1 GDTEVGMAFRR
12 VRPPIALGNRE
23 PSTADR
29 CAERIPTVGRNPEN
43 TSRPALCGASL
54 WGGLAVR
61 QYFRVAANHMPPQVL
76 REGF

>member
-1 GDTEVGMAFRR
+1 MSSWYDTGMAYNKANQL
-12 VRPPIALGNRE
+12 VT
-23 PSTADR
+23 STAPDGKV
-29 CAERIPTVGRNPEN
+29 TKY
-43 TSRPALCGASL
+43 TSRPALCGASP